1 MESVSDVIVV
11 GGGPCGSFT
20 AFNLARH
27 DVEVTVFEEHNEIGV
42 PSHCAGHLSISGLR
56 RLGLYPLPANIVENT
71 FHGAVFHSPMGKE
84 FRVRFSSPITCVVN
98 RTLFD
103 KLIAEMAEK
112 TGAHYFLGSRVD
124 SLIIK
129 DGIAKGVVVTRN
141 GKVDRFSAKMV
152 VDAEGIASRLSHQ
165 AGLPSLNRSMLLNG
179 VEAEVEN
186 VKDVEEDMVEVF
198 FGKEYAPHFFAWLIP
213 KHGGKAKVGLAA
225 KTGNPKVLLQKF
237 MLKHS
242 VASKK
247 LRSAKILC
255 TTFHPITLGG
265 PVRKTYSSGFLTV
278 GDAASHVKPTTG
290 GGVAWGLTCARIAA
304 EVIRE
309 ALRRDDFSSDF
320 LRGYQERCEDAF
332 GFDARVMLWFRKMFD
347 RLSDTQVDDAV
358 EFCGRIGLGKTLLGF
373 GDIDFQG
380 RSLLHVLPD
389 PRMWMALVY
398 FSFLGFSANP

>member
-1 MESVSDVIVV
+1 
-11 GGGPCGSFT
+11 
-20 AFNLARH
+20 
-27 DVEVTVFEEHNEIGV
+27 
-42 PSHCAGHLSISGLR
+42 
-56 RLGLYPLPANIVENT
+56 
-71 FHGAVFHSPMGKE
+71 
-84 FRVRFSSPITCVVN
+84 VVN
-98 RTLFD
+98 RALFD

-112 TGAHYFLGSRVD
+112 AGVRYFLGARVD
-124 SLIIK
+124 SLTIE
-129 DGIAKGVVVTRN
+129 DDVVKRVTVARN
-141 GKVDRFSAKMV
+141 DRVDRFAAKMII
-152 VDAEGIASRLSHQ
+152 DAEGIASRLSHQ

-213 KHGGKAKVGLAA
+213 KHDGKAKVGLAA

-237 MLKHS
+237 MLKHP

-247 LRSAKILC
+247 LRSARILC
-255 TTFHPITLGG
+255 TIFHPVTLGG

-304 EVIRE
+304 EVIGE

-320 LRGYQERCEDAF
+320 LRNYQKKCEDAL
-332 GFDARVMLWFRKMFD
+332 GFDARVMLWFRKMLD
-347 RLSDTQVDDAV
+347 KLSDAQVDDV
-358 EFCGRIGLGKTLLGF
+358 VGFCARIGLDKTLLSF

-389 PRMWMALVY
+389 PRMGVTLVY
-398 FSFLGFSANP
+398 FSFLGLSANP